1 MISAITGFLNRHK
14 RKLLVTAGILAS
26 GYLAIDYLKSKF
38 FELQDRLSSERAA
51 KENLRRRFEQ
61 NQHDATFT
69 IMALLPGLAADVLD
83 KYPVEKITQ
92 ELQAKRTE
100 RTTLAGAGAVRTA
113 MSDAGVSDISNLT
126 GPTEATTDISHSQHQ
141 EEVTQSQI
149 SIQETQDASTLLQ
162 VNIKPKKSKSQ
173 LWQELKIQCMFNFLT
188 KIQN

>member
-38 FELQDRLSSERAA
+38 FELQDRMSSERAA

-100 RTTLAGAGAVRTA
+100 RTTGVARTA

-126 GPTEATTDISHSQHQ
+126 GPTEATTDHNQDD
-141 EEVTQSQI
+141 VTQSQI

-173 LWQELKIQCMFNFLT
+173 LWQELKIQCKCTNS
-188 KIQN
+188 